1 MITLANVWWC
11 SVSGLEALDG
21 NVIDDGGDLV
31 MVVEGGQ

>member
-11 SVSGLEALDG
+11 SVGGLDR
-21 NVIDDGGDLV
+21 NVIDDDGDLV